1 MEKIETGKAL
11 RDIAFEAI
19 KKAILNYELLPGQA
33 IYERDL
39 SEKLG
44 ISRTPIRE
52 SLSLLEREKWI
63 ISKPRVG
70 TFINEMTE
78 ENVKE
83 VMEIRMIFDRFSL
96 EKVCGNIT
104 LEQIKILEDY
114 IKEQEKNKT
123 NLQKFIQLDQE
134 FHSQIVLFAKN
145 ERIEK
150 WFEEISDQIR
160 WFGLKAITKKSRI
173 EETISEHKE
182 IIKALKSQD
191 INKVLIAS
199 NIHVRNTK
207 NVIINQLKG
216 GNSFEESD

>member
-1 MEKIETGKAL
+1 MKKIETGKAL

-70 TFINEMTE
+70 TFIKEIKE
-78 ENVKE
+78 EDVIE

-96 EKVCGNIT
+96 EKLCGNIT
-104 LEQIKILEDY
+104 LEQIKVLEGY
-114 IKEQEKNKT
+114 IEEQEKYKT
-123 NLQKFIQLDQE
+123 DHQRFIELDKE
-134 FHSQIVLFAKN
+134 FHSQIVLLAKN
-145 ERIEK
+145 ERLER
-150 WFEEISDQIR
+150 WFEEIGDQIR
-160 WFGLKAITKKSRI
+160 WFGLKAITKESRI
-173 EETISEHKE
+173 EETITEHKE
-182 IIKALKSQD
+182 IIQALKSHD
-191 INKVLIAS
+191 INQLLIAS
-199 NIHVRNTK
+199 NNHVKNTK
-207 NVIINQLKG
+207 NEIINQLRRISNEK
-216 GNSFEESD
+216 SD

>member
-1 MEKIETGKAL
+1 MKKIETSKAL

-19 KKAILNYELLPGQA
+19 KNAILNYELLPGQA

-52 SLSLLEREKWI
+52 SLSLLEREKWV

-70 TFINEMTE
+70 TFINEITE
-78 ENVKE
+78 ENVEE

-96 EKVCGNIT
+96 EKICGNIT
-104 LEQIKILEDY
+104 LEQIKILEDF
-114 IKEQEKNKT
+114 IEEQEKNKN
-123 NLQKFIQLDQE
+123 NLQKFIELDRE

-145 ERIEK
+145 ERLEK
-150 WFEEISDQIR
+150 WFEEIGDQIR

-191 INKVLIAS
+191 INQLLIAS
-199 NIHVRNTK
+199 NNHVGNTK
-207 NVIINQLKG
+207 NVIINQLR
-216 GNSFEESD
+216 GNPNEERD

>member
-216 GNSFEESD
+216 NSFEESD

>member
-1 MEKIETGKAL
+1 MKKIETVLPL

-19 KKAILNYELLPGQA
+19 KKSILNYELLPGQA

-44 ISRTPIRE
+44 ISRTPVRE

-70 TFINEMTE
+70 TFINEITE
-78 ENVKE
+78 ENVIE

-96 EKVCGNIT
+96 EKICGNIT
-104 LEQIKILEDY
+104 LEQIKVLESY
-114 IKEQEKNKT
+114 IEEQEKNKT
-123 NLQKFIQLDQE
+123 DQQRFIELDKE
-134 FHSQIVLFAKN
+134 FHSKIVLLTKN
-145 ERIEK
+145 ERLEK
-150 WFEEISDQIR
+150 WFEEIGDQIR
-160 WFGLKAITKKSRI
+160 WFGLKAITEKSRI

-191 INKVLIAS
+191 INQLLKAS
-199 NIHVRNTK
+199 NAHVENTK
-207 NVIINQLKG
+207 NKIINQLRR
-216 GNSFEESD
+216 NSNEESN

>member
-114 IKEQEKNKT
+114 IKEQEKNKA

-216 GNSFEESD
+216 NSFEESD

>member
-1 MEKIETGKAL
+1 MKKIETGKAL

-70 TFINEMTE
+70 TFINEITE

-96 EKVCGNIT
+96 EKICGNIT
-104 LEQIKILEDY
+104 LEQIKTLEGY
-114 IKEQEKNKT
+114 IEEQEKNKT
-123 NLQKFIQLDQE
+123 NQQKFIELDRE

-145 ERIEK
+145 ERLEK
-150 WFEEISDQIR
+150 WFEEIGDQIR

-191 INKVLIAS
+191 INQLLIAS
-199 NIHVRNTK
+199 NIHVGNTRNE
-207 NVIINQLKG
+207 IINQLRR
-216 GNSFEESD
+216 NSNEESD